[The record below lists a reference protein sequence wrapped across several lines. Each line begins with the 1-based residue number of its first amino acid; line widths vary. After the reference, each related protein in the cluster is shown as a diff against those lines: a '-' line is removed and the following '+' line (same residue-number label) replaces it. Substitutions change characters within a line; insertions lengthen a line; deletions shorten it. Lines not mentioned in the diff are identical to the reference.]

1 MILEYADELL
11 SERLK
16 EVDDYEILR
25 YRDDYRIFF
34 NEKSKVERIMKEL
47 TEVLGHKRI
56 KTTQK
61 YCISSTK
68 EDKEK
73 VGRVFEKSLK
83 NC

>member
-56 KTTQK
+56 ETTQK
-61 YCISSTK
+61 YYISSTK
-68 EDKEK
+68 EDKKK

-83 NC
+83 N

>member
-47 TEVLGHKRI
+47 TEVLRHKRI

-73 VGRVFEKSLK
+73 VGRVSEKSLK
-83 NC
+83 N

>member
-83 NC
+83 N

>member
-73 VGRVFEKSLK
+73 VGRVFEKNLK
-83 NC
+83 N

>member
-1 MILEYADELL
+1 
-11 SERLK
+11 
-16 EVDDYEILR
+16 
-25 YRDDYRIFF
+25 
-34 NEKSKVERIMKEL
+34 MKEL

-83 NC
+83 N